1 MVVETKDLLVRCDDG
16 RISQTADAH
25 QDPAWHETEGKVYEC
40 WFCLVPEDSGGYSVY
55 MPDLP
60 GVVSQ
65 GETEEEAIH
74 NIEEAFLGAAEVY
87 EEMGQPIP
95 WSKDHQPRPAN
106 AKERWILVNA

>member
-1 MVVETKDLLVRCDDG
+1 MY
-16 RISQTADAH
+16 QDASTGKKIVSGTFIRLGVFKK
-25 QDPAWHETEGKVYEC
+25 QERETETKVYEC
-40 WFCLVPEDSGGYSVY
+40 WVCLVPEDGGGYSVF

-95 WSKDHQPRPAN
+95 WAKDHQPRPAN